1 MGEEFQVNVWTSSSQ
16 EEPDVG
22 ALPNG
27 EFVVVWSS
35 WGGFGD
41 DVGYDSYYSVQ
52 MRRFSA
58 SANPFG
64 NESQVNTYTTQTQS
78 EAAISVAPD
87 GRFLVVWQSGPTS
100 GSTPGGGADG
110 DRIGVSARR
119 FDASGMAV
127 GNEIVVNTY
136 TTGWQ
141 GNPSVAADPTGNF
154 LVSWSGEGEV
164 QAQLL
169 ASSGIKIGPEF
180 QVNTYTTGSQTS
192 SAIASEPGGT
202 FVVVYSSNGSP
213 DGDSDQLSIRGQ
225 RLAAIAVIFSD
236 GFESGD
242 TSTWSGTTQ

>member
-1 MGEEFQVNVWTSSSQ
+1 MGV
-16 EEPDVG
+16 
-22 ALPNG
+22 L
-27 EFVVVWSS
+27 SS

-52 MRRFSA
+52 MRRFNTSVK
-58 SANPFG
+58 PFG
-64 NESQVNTYTTQTQS
+64 NEAQVNTYTTQTQS
-78 EAAISVAPD
+78 GAAISVAPD

-100 GSTPGGGADG
+100 GSMPGGGADG

-136 TTGWQ
+136 TTGRQ
-141 GNPSVAADPTGNF
+141 GNPSVAADLTGNF